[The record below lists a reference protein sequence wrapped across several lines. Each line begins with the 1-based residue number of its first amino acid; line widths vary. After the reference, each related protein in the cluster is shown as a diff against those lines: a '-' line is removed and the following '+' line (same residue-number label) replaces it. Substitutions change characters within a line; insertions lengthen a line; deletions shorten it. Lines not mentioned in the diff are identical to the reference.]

1 MNVGFC
7 MTRNPV
13 TITPDT
19 SIPEA
24 QALMREKK
32 IHRLPVVDK
41 SGKLVGMVTA
51 ADLSHAAAPKA
62 TTLDMYEL
70 HYLISKMQVD
80 AVMATKVVTIAEDLP
95 VEEAARIMDDN
106 RIAGLPVLRGTT
118 LVGII
123 TESDLFRLFIEL
135 FGARHAGVRLTAL
148 LPEKTGELAAVAGAI
163 AAAGGNI
170 ISLATF
176 EGEDVTN
183 HYCTIKVEGLASGRL
198 LEVLKPLVT
207 KVVDVLES

>member
-7 MTRNPV
+7 MTKDPV

-19 SIPEA
+19 AIPEA

-41 SGKLVGMVTA
+41 SGALVGMVTA
-51 ADLSHAAAPKA
+51 ADLAHASAPKA

-70 HYLISKMQVD
+70 HYLISKMRVD
-80 AVMATKVVTIAEDLP
+80 AVMATKVVTITEELP

-106 RIAGLPVLRGTT
+106 RIAGLPVVRGSK

-135 FGARHAGVRLTAL
+135 FGARHRGVRLTAL
-148 LPEKTGELAAVAGAI
+148 LPEKPGELAAVAGAI

-176 EGEDVTN
+176 EGEDASN
-183 HYCTIKVEGLASGRL
+183 HYCTLKVEGLPRAKL
-198 LEVLKPLVT
+198 LDALKPLVT